1 LNKFQDILAFV
12 RVAELGSFTA
22 AARGLSVSTSAVT
35 KSVTR
40 IERDL
45 GVQLFHRTTRR
56 LHLTEYGAEFFE
68 RSVSVLGDLNAA
80 ETAIREAHIEPSG
93 LVRISVPPSFGRS
106 TLIPLLGEF
115 YARHPNVTLDLS
127 FKTQTANPIEGG
139 FDLAV
144 HSGRLAD
151 SGLVSR
157 ILIRGPLKV
166 VASPAYLEKMG
177 VPEAPLDLLNHHC
190 IIGAFGPIWHFS
202 DRRGGEEVV
211 RVSGRFTTDSG
222 DALREAAVA
231 GLGISQAT
239 YWLFRDELADG
250 RLVPILRD
258 YEIEAEPISIVFP
271 AHRHVP
277 GKVRAVVDF
286 LLDITRAARDGS
298 NS

>member
-22 AARGLSVSTSAVT
+22 AARALSISTSAVT

-68 RSVSVLGDLNAA
+68 RSLSVLGDLNAA

-106 TLIPLLGEF
+106 TIIPLLNEF
-115 YARHPNVTLDLS
+115 YARHPNVNLDLC

-157 ILIRGPLKV
+157 ILIRGPLRV

-177 VPEAPLDLLNHHC
+177 VPQAPPDLLNHRC

-202 DRRGGEEVV
+202 DGRGGVDMM

-250 RLVPILRD
+250 RLVPILND

-277 GKVRAVVDF
+277 AKVRAVVDF
-286 LLDITRAARDGS
+286 LLDITRTARDGS